1 VSDLERSGSRL
12 PRRSREQRAF
22 RLVVATGALGTVAVV
37 GLVLWIAGVVGFGI
51 PFLAAVLAVICGFLF
66 RRTVSG

>member
-1 VSDLERSGSRL
+1 MSDLERSGSRL
-12 PRRSREQRAF
+12 PRRRREQRAF

-37 GLVLWIAGVVGFGI
+37 GFVLWIAGAIGFGI

-66 RRTVSG
+66 RRTVS